1 MVLPKKNVNFLK
13 INQKNK
19 NEMIELIKDAKKLS
33 EETGK
38 VACLYDSGFRT
49 TFSSNGNL
57 KASIRESKINTI
69 FGDDFFVD
77 SSDLIL
83 SYPSIPTY
91 YDTET
96 DSSDILTRHQR
107 VIEFLDYIY
116 FKPSNILEEEFNIF
130 SASDN
135 NTKYEC
141 NFYSESIK
149 NIIIT
154 ICPNLLTK
162 IKIMPLHSYEVNEEF
177 TLFFNK
183 NEIIKIIGKHAPT
196 DWKREIKIDTIIN

>member
-1 MVLPKKNVNFLK
+1 MDKRPA
-13 INQKNK
+13 ID
-19 NEMIELIKDAKKLS
+19 LIKDAKKIS
-33 EETGK
+33 EENGEVT
-38 VACLYDSGFRT
+38 CIYDSGFRD
-49 TFSSNGNL
+49 TFSWNGMTKSL
-57 KASIRESKINTI
+57 IRHSKIDSI
-69 FGDDFFVD
+69 LGDDFFID
-77 SSDLIL
+77 SSEFIL

-107 VIEFLDYIY
+107 VIEFLDYIE

-130 SASDN
+130 NASDY

-141 NFYSESIK
+141 SFYSKSIK
-149 NIIIT
+149 NVIIT

-162 IKIMPLHSYEVNEEF
+162 IKVMPLYSYEFNEEF

-183 NEIIKIIGKHAPT
+183 NEIIRIVEKHAPVE
-196 DWKREIKIDTIIN
+196 WKREIKINRIIN